1 MPGVWATGGRRKA
14 RWSPRLYKLV
24 TPCWWG
30 SPHKRNLD
38 VGLEFGRQFGLNHTK
53 RRLLLQLGFLL
64 VWLLRIT
71 FWRSK
76 SIRNKYFLLCQR
88 GLWNETGWNWYPQFS
103 QLFANLL
110 IFSPNLEN
118 AWVFWGVFP
127 PECWEIISTKLFLEP
142 NFFVYFLPFCFFFL
156 PVDKFHL
163 SEISVF
169 PKSQNIFFGFFL
181 LAKVWKNIH
190 QCYKMAKKAQLSSVP
205 SSRSVRIPIN
215 CNFAYNSTIP
225 GIFTKPPI
233 FLPPPC
239 NENSSEQL
247 RMMFDFWVLNFFP
260 QLKRLL
266 GIRC

>member
-142 NFFVYFLPFCFFFL
+142 NFFVYFLPFCFFF
-156 PVDKFHL
+156 FA
-163 SEISVF
+163 SRQISSFWNQRV
-169 PKSQNIFFGFFL
+169 PKITKYFFWIFFVGKSVKKHTPMLQNGKKSTAFL
-181 LAKVWKNIH
+181 SPLQQKCPHSHKLQFCLQFHNSRNFHKV
-190 QCYKMAKKAQLSSVP
+190 SD
-205 SSRSVRIPIN
+205 IPPAMKI
-215 CNFAYNSTIP
+215 
-225 GIFTKPPI
+225 
-233 FLPPPC
+233 L
-239 NENSSEQL
+239 
-247 RMMFDFWVLNFFP
+247 LNN
-260 QLKRLL
+260 
-266 GIRC
+266 